1 MKKRIPWLTLLLLLV
16 VFTGIQCAKHA
27 LPPKA
32 VSLPMIE
39 GATTVGSAA
48 CADCHE
54 ETCKP
59 FEKTIHG
66 RIAPFETAGLGTG
79 CETCH
84 GGGSLHVESEDPADI
99 ICFGELTPAQQ
110 SRICLDC
117 HTMFHWAGSEHYL
130 NNIGCL
136 QCHKMHSPV
145 GDNLLAKAEPKG
157 CYACHTDI
165 QAKVQYPSHHP
176 IREGKMDCS
185 DCHDPHGS
193 AIGNLLKTDERLND
207 LCLTCHASKQGPF
220 VFEHPPV
227 VEDCTICHSPHGTIP
242 NNLLKQNE
250 PFMCLQCHE
259 LHFHAGKIGWD
270 KNLDTP
276 VAEYPY
282 KGNENFPYTGY
293 QVNPDNNEKY
303 REAHDRSNR
312 AAFKMAWTTKCTQCH
327 FRVHGSDLPSQAVP
341 GQGKALTR

>member
-99 ICFGELTPAQQ
+99 YALASLP
-110 SRICLDC
+110 LP
-117 HTMFHWAGSEHYL
+117 
-130 NNIGCL
+130 NN
-136 QCHKMHSPV
+136 Q
-145 GDNLLAKAEPKG
+145 
-157 CYACHTDI
+157 
-165 QAKVQYPSHHP
+165 
-176 IREGKMDCS
+176 
-185 DCHDPHGS
+185 GS
-193 AIGNLLKTDERLND
+193 AWTAIR
-207 LCLTCHASKQGPF
+207 CS
-220 VFEHPPV
+220 
-227 VEDCTICHSPHGTIP
+227 
-242 NNLLKQNE
+242 
-250 PFMCLQCHE
+250 
-259 LHFHAGKIGWD
+259 
-270 KNLDTP
+270 
-276 VAEYPY
+276 
-282 KGNENFPYTGY
+282 TG
-293 QVNPDNNEKY
+293 
-303 REAHDRSNR
+303 R
-312 AAFKMAWTTKCTQCH
+312 AVSTTSIT
-327 FRVHGSDLPSQAVP
+327 
-341 GQGKALTR
+341 